1 MDPKILESVSRLVE
15 ELKKRI
21 ELLTS
26 TTTRAN
32 LNEDSYNAILDI
44 INSYIHT
51 APSRLTVDG
60 IINFKIDDIEKIL
73 NLIGL
78 PE

>member
-1 MDPKILESVSRLVE
+1 MDPKIAESVSRFVE

-51 APSRLTVDG
+51 APSRLTVDEDR
-60 IINFKIDDIEKIL
+60 KSVV
-73 NLIGL
+73 
-78 PE
+78 